1 METLQLLSEENPI
14 PPKRS
19 SKVDQIIKRMRWK
32 AFFDMDGSEENIP
45 ETYGLKLLNSQPKPK
60 KLYPLKKI
68 YGILQKNKV
77 LTNKKQFTDIFKR
90 IYQGDQ
96 TIKQSFI
103 IC

>member
-19 SKVDQIIKRMRWK
+19 SKVDQRIKRMRWK

-45 ETYGLKLLNSQPKPK
+45 ETYVLKLLNSQPKPK
-60 KLYPLKKI
+60 KLHLLRFMESSK
-68 YGILQKNKV
+68 KNKV

-90 IYQGDQ
+90 IYKGDQ

>member
-14 PPKRS
+14 SPKRS

-32 AFFDMDGSEENIP
+32 ALFDMDGSEEIIP
-45 ETYGLKLLNSQPKPK
+45 ETYGLNSQPKPK

-68 YGILQKNKV
+68 YGILQKNRV
-77 LTNKKQFTDIFKR
+77 LTNKKQFTDLFKR
-90 IYQGDQ
+90 IYKGDQ